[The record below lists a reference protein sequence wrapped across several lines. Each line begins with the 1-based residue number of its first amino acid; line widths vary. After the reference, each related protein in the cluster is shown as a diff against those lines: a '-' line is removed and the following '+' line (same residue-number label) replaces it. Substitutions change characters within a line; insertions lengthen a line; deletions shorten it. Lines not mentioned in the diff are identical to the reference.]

1 MSNPKLGTAA
11 KDCKAYR
18 KYLKEKGIP
27 QYLASKGF
35 LITREM
41 IDRLLAQNNGNI
53 DGIRIYVGLDE
64 STPAGVIKPYA
75 VGCVKNGEQYND
87 YKVPARNP
95 QAAVDPSMAA
105 TTTPLSEATDTTLT
119 ATSVST
125 EPVVEEPR
133 PCPSYCSQENE
144 LNTDE

>member
-1 MSNPKLGTAA
+1 MSNQKLDTAA

-18 KYLKEKGIP
+18 QYLKDKGIP
-27 QYLASKGF
+27 THLATKGF
-35 LITREM
+35 LITSDM
-41 IDRLLAQNNGNI
+41 IKRLMDQNGGAI

-64 STPAGVIKPYA
+64 STGAKEIKPYA
-75 VGCVKNGEQYND
+75 VACVLEGDKYND
-87 YKVPARNP
+87 YKVPRRSA
-95 QAAVDPSMAA
+95 QAIDPSLAA
-105 TTTPLSEATDTTLT
+105 TTTGTDASATLT
-119 ATSVST
+119 ATSIST